1 MKKKSRDIKQAIA
14 LHYNTDKDRVPKIV
28 AKGSGFIAEK
38 ILEAARKH
46 NIPIQEDPQ
55 LVEMMSFFNIG
66 QEIPEEAYRAVAE
79 ILAFVYSINDS
90 YKN

>member
-1 MKKKSRDIKQAIA
+1 M
-14 LHYNTDKDRVPKIV
+14 HYNTDKDRAPKIV

-46 NIPIQEDPQ
+46 KIPIQEDPQ

-90 YKN
+90 YQS